1 MGSRSALSDGT
12 ARCSTVRSMAYS
24 THARAST
31 ASPIHSRV
39 PAFGCSAFSVSF
51 CTTIR
56 PPPSVRVSRG
66 WDTAMRRNSS
76 LRLTPSSSGAIVNR
90 MVKSDTLD
98 RTFSALA
105 DPKRRDILTRLS
117 RGPASISELA
127 EPFDISLPGVLKHV
141 RILEEANLVTSEKN
155 GRTRECRLGPEHMDD
170 VTRWIEVQRQ
180 RWERRLDRLDAAI
193 ERKKGEAT

>member
-1 MGSRSALSDGT
+1 
-12 ARCSTVRSMAYS
+12 
-24 THARAST
+24 
-31 ASPIHSRV
+31 
-39 PAFGCSAFSVSF
+39 
-51 CTTIR
+51 
-56 PPPSVRVSRG
+56 
-66 WDTAMRRNSS
+66 MRRNSS
-76 LRLTPSSSGAIVNR
+76 LRLTPSFSAAIVNR

-105 DPKRRDILTRLS
+105 DPTRRDILVHLS

-170 VTRWIEVQRQ
+170 ATRWIEVQRR
-180 RWERRLDRLDAAI
+180 RWERRLDRLEAAI
-193 ERKKGEAT
+193 ERRKGEAT